1 MKNLEDVKKMMLQCV
16 VINWDGTLVS
26 SAAMIHQAYLKTMQ
40 ALQIHPEW
48 SPEDTMRQ
56 NGRPPVEIFN
66 DAGIWGSKAIGSVA
80 KDFFYRGL
88 EDIRKTKPE
97 LLRLKDGALDL
108 LNWFANHP
116 AFPRIVICGNKTQ
129 SILELEVKTFKL
141 KGLVDIVIGSRMDSL
156 DNKPQPEMFE
166 RAVEGLTIKNPAE
179 EVLHIGD
186 NPASIPLLQEP
197 TALLQYW
204 LPTRPPP
211 DAASLTELLT
221 KLK

>member
-1 MKNLEDVKKMMLQCV
+1 MKNLENVKKMMLQCV

-108 LNWFANHP
+108 LNWF
-116 AFPRIVICGNKTQ
+116 
-129 SILELEVKTFKL
+129 
-141 KGLVDIVIGSRMDSL
+141 
-156 DNKPQPEMFE
+156 DN
-166 RAVEGLTIKNPAE
+166 
-179 EVLHIGD
+179 
-186 NPASIPLLQEP
+186 
-197 TALLQYW
+197 
-204 LPTRPPP
+204 TRPSRALSS
-211 DAASLTELLT
+211 AAT
-221 KLK
+221 KPNPFWSWKSRHSNLKVW

>member
-97 LLRLKDGALDL
+97 LLRLK
-108 LNWFANHP
+108 
-116 AFPRIVICGNKTQ
+116 
-129 SILELEVKTFKL
+129 
-141 KGLVDIVIGSRMDSL
+141 IGRASCR
-156 DNKPQPEMFE
+156 E
-166 RAVEGLTIKNPAE
+166 RV
-179 EVLHIGD
+179 
-186 NPASIPLLQEP
+186 
-197 TALLQYW
+197 
-204 LPTRPPP
+204 
-211 DAASLTELLT
+211 
-221 KLK
+221 

>member
-88 EDIRKTKPE
+88 EDIRKTSRTEHLTCSTGLQTTRPSRALSSAATKPSPFW
-97 LLRLKDGALDL
+97 
-108 LNWFANHP
+108 NW
-116 AFPRIVICGNKTQ
+116 
-129 SILELEVKTFKL
+129 KL
-141 KGLVDIVIGSRMDSL
+141 KHS
-156 DNKPQPEMFE
+156 N
-166 RAVEGLTIKNPAE
+166 
-179 EVLHIGD
+179 
-186 NPASIPLLQEP
+186 
-197 TALLQYW
+197 
-204 LPTRPPP
+204 
-211 DAASLTELLT
+211 
-221 KLK
+221 LKVW